1 MDEKGAICGK
11 KGAILGKKDAILGK
25 KKGAKLGLGPWR
37 DILKG
42 LLRNI
47 HIEMGKLSVLIVLFK
62 NEV

>member
-1 MDEKGAICGK
+1 MDKKGAILGK

-25 KKGAKLGLGPWR
+25 KGAKLGLGPWK